1 VPSDR
6 FENRAAKNR
15 AVSSVLVVVSCLTLA
30 APWPALGQNVGRTQT
45 QPMDASLP
53 PLSQPA
59 PPPPQL
65 DVTIPT
71 ETEPRF
77 RGGLADREPPVSTYA
92 NYGAPR
98 RRVRLPLPNPPRRV
112 NSGAPVAFRNPL
124 PPLVAYRTSPQ
135 ARQAARLPR
144 PGINAALPLPPPP
157 TVAATPI
164 IRPKPRPRLEARPYD
179 PVGIGLGSL
188 RLLPTLEAAYGYDDN
203 PNRRIAAAAT
213 GSRLVRGEAGLDV
226 RSDWAR
232 HDFQGQMRFG
242 YSEYFDVPNASRPDG
257 AGTFLARY
265 DVTRDTALNVGG
277 RFNLDTLRP
286 GSPAIVSGVA
296 NVTATNRPIV
306 FTFGTTAGVTQ
317 RFNRLALTLR
327 GTFDRTIYEDVRYS
341 NGSTLDLSRTNY
353 NAYGGVARAAYEFS
367 PNLTP
372 FVEGTLDKRVHD
384 SRLDVSDFL
393 RDSNGFAVRGGAQVR
408 ISELLRGEASGG
420 YAERDYDD
428 SRLTKLR
435 GPTIDAEL
443 IYTPSALT
451 TATLRG
457 ATTFG
462 ETTFTGAAGVLT
474 RTLTAQL
481 SHDFLR
487 NLNLTAIGSY
497 FTNEY
502 QGVTLRE
509 KGYAAGVRLEYKLT
523 RSISIRGSYAHEHLN
538 SSGGFGYTANVFLI
552 GLRLQQ

>member
-1 VPSDR
+1 MPPVR
-6 FENRAAKNR
+6 FENR

-30 APWPALGQNVGRTQT
+30 ATQPAHGQSVGRNQT
-45 QPMDASLP
+45 QPTDAGLP
-53 PLSQPA
+53 PLAQPA

-65 DVTIPT
+65 DMTIPA

-77 RGGLADREPPVSTYA
+77 RGGFANREPPASTYA

-98 RRVRLPLPNPPRRV
+98 RRVKLPKPYPPPRV
-112 NSGAPVAFRNPL
+112 HPGAPVAFRNPL

-135 ARQAARLPR
+135 ARQAARPR
-144 PGINAALPLPPPP
+144 PAVHPVAQPPPPP

-179 PVGIGLGSL
+179 PIGIGLGSL
-188 RLLPTLEAAYGYDDN
+188 RLLPTLEATYGYDDN
-203 PNRRIAAAAT
+203 PNRRIATAAT
-213 GSRLVRGEAGLDV
+213 GSRLVRGEGGLNV

-232 HDFQGQMRFG
+232 HDFQGQMRLG
-242 YSEYFDVPNASRPDG
+242 YSEYFDVPSASRPDG

-265 DVTRDTALNVGG
+265 DLTRDTALNVGG

-286 GSPAIVSGVA
+286 GAPAILSGVA
-296 NVTATNRPIV
+296 TVTATNRPII

-327 GTFDRTIYEDVRYS
+327 GTFDRSLYENVRYS
-341 NGSTLDLSRTNY
+341 DGSTFEFSRLNY
-353 NAYGGVARAAYEFS
+353 NAFGGVARAAYEIS

-372 FVEGTLDKRVHD
+372 FVEGTLDTRIHN
-384 SRLDVSDFL
+384 SRLDMNNYL
-393 RDSNGFAVRGGAQVR
+393 RDSRGYAVRGGAQVR

-428 SRLTKLR
+428 PRLPRLR

-451 TATLRG
+451 TVTLRG
-457 ATTFG
+457 ATTLN
-462 ETTFTGAAGVLT
+462 EIPIAGAAGALN
-474 RTLTAQL
+474 RTITAQL

-487 NLNLTAIGSY
+487 NLNLTATGSY
-497 FTNEY
+497 FTNDY
-502 QGVTLRE
+502 QGVNLRE
-509 KGYAAGVRLEYKLT
+509 KGYNAGVRLEYRTHPFDLDP
-523 RSISIRGSYAHEHLN
+523 GQLCA
-538 SSGGFGYTANVFLI
+538 
-552 GLRLQQ
+552 